1 MDHSIDF
8 FKDEI
13 RNGFYIPTAL
23 KVFWAASLDVLKVID
38 DICQK
43 HDITYFA
50 DWGTFL
56 GAVRHGGFV
65 PWDDDLDI
73 CMLRDDYIKFR
84 AVADSELPDHFC
96 IHDYE
101 RQEDHWLFLSR
112 VVNNKH
118 ICFDEKYLRDH
129 YNFPWLTGVDIF
141 VKDYLYHDPTD
152 EKKRS
157 DEILRILAVA
167 DGITDG
173 NLDRQTITSS
183 LDSLKKK
190 YGITLPSL
198 ADKRS
203 VSVALYSLAE
213 SIMARVPAQDAEM
226 VGQIFP
232 WVLKGSQ
239 GEPKAYY
246 EKIVR
251 LPFEDTTIPV
261 PAYYNK
267 VLAQRYGNYIEIHK
281 VWSGHTYPAYEEQ
294 RKLFEKQAGQKLPR
308 FSFIPDMLNRPVSDK
323 SGSLKELSKECLAQL
338 KALNKKADQ
347 ETQEDPRNIL
357 SEMQQLSVDL
367 GTLIENVK
375 GEDSPCAKEVVAILE
390 ELCEAI
396 FACYQKLSPST
407 ETPDSEPASL
417 DLTTLSKSLE
427 KLELSLEKNIFS
439 RTEALF
445 LPTSPSRWE
454 SMKRAYQS
462 ACEDDSCDPVVVP
475 LPLFTK
481 DFFGSPMM
489 SDEEIIKA
497 TNLDDYDK
505 DLPIRSWT
513 DYDIS
518 LHCPETVYIQSPYD
532 GTNPLLSVPGSYYA
546 ENIRFFTDHLVYIPI
561 GATAEFGP
569 EDTTDQTVM
578 DYYVTAP
585 GIIYADEVQVQSE
598 NIKEQYVN
606 KLTAFASENTRD
618 HWIKKI
624 KADTA
629 PTVITKPDITNS
641 NCKKRLL
648 YCIGLSDMFESE
660 ATILESAKNRLDT
673 LSGADD
679 KLIANLC
686 FYPQEFEISETALLS
701 KINDT
706 KAELISYAK
715 ERGIE
720 TIPLPVNAYSDLQA
734 DFDAYYGCNSPLVHE
749 FAMRQKPVMITNYSI
764 S

>member
-84 AVADSELPDHFC
+84 AVADSELPENFC

-101 RQEDHWLFLSR
+101 RKEDHWLFLSR

-118 ICFDEKYLRDH
+118 ICFDEKYLHDH

-141 VKDYLYHDPTD
+141 VKDYLYPDPTD

-167 DGITDG
+167 DGITYG
-173 NLDRQTITSS
+173 NLSDYTIISS
-183 LDSLKKK
+183 LDSIKKK
-190 YGITLPSL
+190 YGVTLPSL
-198 ADKRS
+198 ADKRA

-213 SIMARVPAQDAEM
+213 SIMGRVPASEAEN

-232 WVLKGSQ
+232 WVLKGNQ
-239 GEPKAYY
+239 GEPKSYY

-261 PAYYNK
+261 PACYNQ
-267 VLAQRYGNYIEIHK
+267 VLTRRYGNYIEIHK

-294 RKLFEKQAGQKLPR
+294 RKLFEKEAGQKLPR
-308 FSFIPDMLNRPVSDK
+308 FSFTPDMLNRPVSDK

-347 ETQEDPRNIL
+347 EAQEDPRNIL

-375 GEDSPCAKEVVAILE
+375 GEDSPCAKEVVDILE

-396 FACYQKLSPST
+396 FACYQKFSPST
-407 ETPDSEPASL
+407 ETPDPDPASL

-427 KLELSLEKNIFS
+427 KLELSLEKNLLS

-481 DFFGSPMM
+481 DFFGSPTM

-518 LHCPETVYIQSPYD
+518 LHCPETIYIQSPYD

-606 KLTAFASENTRD
+606 KLTAFAGENTRD

-624 KADTA
+624 HVVPIPVASTA
-629 PTVITKPDITNS
+629 SDVSDS
-641 NCKKRLL
+641 NIKKRLL
-648 YCIGLSDMFESE
+648 FCIGLYDMIENDQD
-660 ATILESAKNRLDT
+660 ILSKIKTRLDT
-673 LSGADD
+673 LSGADN
-679 KLIANLC
+679 KLIASLC
-686 FYPQEFEISETALLS
+686 FYPQVFVISDTALLS

-720 TIPLPVNAYSDLQA
+720 TIPLPVNTYSDVQA

-749 FAMRQKPVMITNYSI
+749 FAMRQKPVMIANYDI